1 MRLRHVG
8 LLVVVL
14 LLLLSEHARAIDKIV
29 LGYSGVGS
37 GEEVHHFAKEV
48 GLFKKYGLDVEIVY
62 IPGGSTVVQSMIAGD
77 VQFGRGSATEV
88 VTAHLAGFPLKIL
101 TALINKFVYSFVTPM
116 SIARPQDLKGKAVAV
131 SRFGSGSDFITRL
144 ALKSWGLEPVKD
156 VTILQ
161 IGNSPE
167 RLAAVA
173 GGKVQ
178 GSILS
183 LSQTP
188 RAKKLGLRVLADL
201 SQIDAE
207 YPQGVLYAPAV
218 LIEKRPDLIA
228 AFLKAYIEALQ
239 QFKTNRPVAYNVIAK
254 NSGIKDKG
262 DIEEYHKLL
271 TTKFLL
277 DYPLPTVAGMK
288 TVLDDLGAKNPK
300 IRELKPEDLLD
311 TRFLRNLKDSGA
323 IK

>member
-1 MRLRHVG
+1 MRLRHAC
-8 LLVVVL
+8 LLIVAL
-14 LLLLSEHARAIDKIV
+14 LLLALEHAHAIDKIV

-88 VTAHLAGFPLKIL
+88 VTAHLAGFPLRIL

-207 YPQGVLYAPAV
+207 YPQGVLYASAV
-218 LIEKRPDLIA
+218 LIEKRPDLIT
-228 AFLKAYIEALQ
+228 AFLKAYVEGIQ
-239 QFKTNRPVAYNVIAK
+239 QFKTNRPAAYNIIAK
-254 NSGIKDKG
+254 NSGIKDRS
-262 DIEEYHKLL
+262 DIEEYHKVL

-277 DYPLPTVAGMK
+277 DYPLPTIAGMK

>member
-1 MRLRHVG
+1 MRKRHLCLLVAG
-8 LLVVVL
+8 LLFVLPQPVRAIEKVVL
-14 LLLLSEHARAIDKIV
+14 
-29 LGYSGVGS
+29 GFSGVGS
-37 GEEVHHFAKEV
+37 GEEVHHFAKKV
-48 GLFKKYGLDVEIVY
+48 GLFQKHGLDVEIVY

-116 SIARPQDLKGKAVAV
+116 NITRPQDLKGRAVAV
-131 SRFGSGSDFITRL
+131 SRFGSGSDFITRM
-144 ALKSWGLEPVKD
+144 ALKSWGLEPSKD

-161 IGNSPE
+161 VGNSPD
-167 RLAAVA
+167 RLAAIA
-173 GGKVQ
+173 SGKVQ

-207 YPQGVLYAPAV
+207 YPQGVLYV
-218 LIEKRPDLIA
+218 STSLIEKRPDLIRE
-228 AFLKAYIEALQ
+228 FLKAYVEGIQ
-239 QFKTNRPVAYNVIAK
+239 QFKINLPAAYSVIEK
-254 NSGIKDKG
+254 NTGLKDKTE
-262 DIEEYHKLL
+262 IEEYHALL
-271 TTKFLL
+271 TKNFLL
-277 DYPLPTVAGMK
+277 SNPLPTVAGMK

-300 IRELKPEDLLD
+300 VRELKPENLID
-311 TRFLRNLKDSGA
+311 TRFLRELKDSGF

>member
-1 MRLRHVG
+1 MSG
-8 LLVVVL
+8 LLIVAL
-14 LLLLSEHARAIDKIV
+14 LLLLPEHARAIDKIV

-116 SIARPQDLKGKAVAV
+116 NIARPQDLKGKVVAV

-167 RLAAVA
+167 RLAAIA

-207 YPQGVLYAPAV
+207 YPQGVLYAPAA
-218 LIEKRPDLIA
+218 LIEKRPDLIG

-262 DIEEYHKLL
+262 DIEEYHKVL

>member
-1 MRLRHVG
+1 MRVRRLC
-8 LLVVVL
+8 LLIASLLFVL
-14 LLLLSEHARAIDKIV
+14 AQHARAIDKIV

-116 SIARPQDLKGKAVAV
+116 SIARPQDLKGRAVAV

-218 LIEKRPDLIA
+218 LIDKRPDLIV

-254 NSGIKDKG
+254 NSGLKDKG
-262 DIEEYHKLL
+262 DIEEYHKVL

>member
-1 MRLRHVG
+1 MRIRVACSLAVALF
-8 LLVVVL
+8 LLPPL
-14 LLLLSEHARAIDKIV
+14 NGQAIEKIV

-77 VQFGRGSATEV
+77 VHFGRGSATEV

-101 TALINKFVYSFVTPM
+101 TALINKFVYSFVTSM
-116 SIARPQDLKGKAVAV
+116 NITRPQDLKGKAVAV

-188 RAKKLGLRVLADL
+188 QAKKLGLRVLADL

-207 YPQGVLYAPAV
+207 YPQGVLYAPAI
-218 LIEKRPDLIA
+218 LIEKRPDLIT
-228 AFLKAYIEALQ
+228 AFLKAYVEGLQ
-239 QFKTNRPVAYNVIAK
+239 GFKTNKQVAYNIIAK
-254 NSGIKDKG
+254 NSGIKDRS

-311 TRFLRNLKDSGA
+311 TRFLRNLKDSGT

>member
-1 MRLRHVG
+1 MRVRRLC
-8 LLVVVL
+8 LLIASLLFVL
-14 LLLLSEHARAIDKIV
+14 PQNARAIDKIV

-116 SIARPQDLKGKAVAV
+116 SIARPQDLKGRAVAV

-207 YPQGVLYAPAV
+207 YPQGVLYAPAF

-239 QFKTNRPVAYNVIAK
+239 QFKTNRAVAYNVIAK
-254 NSGIKDKG
+254 NSGLKDKG
-262 DIEEYHKLL
+262 DIEEYHKVL